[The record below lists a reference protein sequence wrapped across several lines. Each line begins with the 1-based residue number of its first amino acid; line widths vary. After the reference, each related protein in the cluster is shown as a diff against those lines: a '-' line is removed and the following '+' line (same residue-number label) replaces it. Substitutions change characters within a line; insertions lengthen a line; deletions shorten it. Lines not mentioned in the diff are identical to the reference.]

1 MERLLK
7 PAEVAEILGVS
18 RDTARAKM
26 SSMPGV
32 VDIGN
37 EYCRELRISESA
49 LEAYIA
55 NQTVIP
61 LTTNRIERRNRK

>member
-7 PAEVAEILGVS
+7 PSEVAEILGVS

-37 EYCRELRISESA
+37 EYCHELRISESA
-49 LEAYIA
+49 LTAYIA
-55 NQTVIP
+55 NRTIKPLQT
-61 LTTNRIERRNRK
+61 TKIERRQRK